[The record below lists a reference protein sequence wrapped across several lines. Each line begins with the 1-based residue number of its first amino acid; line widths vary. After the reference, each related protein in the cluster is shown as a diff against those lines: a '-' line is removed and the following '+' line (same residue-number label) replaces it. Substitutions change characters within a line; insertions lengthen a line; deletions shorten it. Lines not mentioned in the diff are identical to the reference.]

1 MLGVPS
7 ISRPLPS
14 LIRGD
19 SAAGPP
25 FSSRPGRDCEG
36 NPSFHPVLGPGLL
49 SGESGEGDESPWV
62 SHSAFHGQ
70 PADRNKPTL
79 KGLPVHKETCS

>member
-36 NPSFHPVLGPGLL
+36 NPSFHPILGPDLL
-49 SGESGEGDESPWV
+49 SGESREGDESPWV

-79 KGLPVHKETCS
+79 KGLLVHKETCF